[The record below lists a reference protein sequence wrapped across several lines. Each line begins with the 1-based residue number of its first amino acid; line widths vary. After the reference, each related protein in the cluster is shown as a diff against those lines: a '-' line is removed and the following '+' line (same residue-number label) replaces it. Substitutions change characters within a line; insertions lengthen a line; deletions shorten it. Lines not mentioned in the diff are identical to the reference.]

1 MFVYNTTIKVDNN
14 IEEEWLQWQKEIHIP
29 EILATG
35 FFYDHRFFKLLEQDE
50 SEGKTYV
57 IQYFSLEKK
66 HYEEYIH
73 HYAPSLREK
82 AFQKWGNQFI
92 SFRTLLKTV

>member
-1 MFVYNTTIKVDNN
+1 MKVDNA
-14 IEEEWLQWQKEIHIP
+14 IEEEWILWQKETHIP

-73 HYAPSLREK
+73 RHASLLREK
-82 AFQKWGNQFI
+82 AFLKWRNQFI
-92 SFRTLLKTV
+92 EFGTLLKTA